1 MRKLRS
7 PRKQRK
13 EKDSGRERNWEKD
26 TGTVRVSAT
35 RINTNVSRVST
46 LHQRPRLCDTIAEID
61 LSSGT
66 VDPGIEQVAL
76 TVHVADTVRSPR
88 KRGTVHPDGRG
99 GRGER
104 PYKFT
109 GKSRLCALRVP

>member
-1 MRKLRS
+1 MCFAHFAKQLSHVNKL
-7 PRKQRK
+7 
-13 EKDSGRERNWEKD
+13 
-26 TGTVRVSAT
+26 TV
-35 RINTNVSRVST
+35 
-46 LHQRPRLCDTIAEID
+46 AEID

-66 VDPGIEQVAL
+66 VDPRIEQVAL

-109 GKSRLCALRVP
+109 GKSRLCALRVPY